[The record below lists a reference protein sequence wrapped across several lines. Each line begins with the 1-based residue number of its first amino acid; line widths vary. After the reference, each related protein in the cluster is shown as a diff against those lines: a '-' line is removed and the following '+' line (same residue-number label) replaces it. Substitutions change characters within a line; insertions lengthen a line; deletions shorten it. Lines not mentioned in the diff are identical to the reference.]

1 MQHIPVAN
9 DRGWNFLWMLLD
21 MQSVEEFVE
30 IRETSFPSNPR
41 TYISS
46 RRYDPVSRIA
56 ISGGDI
62 AISGGDIYTSIQLY
76 RQRDAWPTSTAV
88 EDLGVEGWHLNITS
102 VEDAFE
108 MWYTLAETVSDSSR
122 VLLAGLP
129 AVKGLLNKMRD
140 LDQRKGDDDDDL
152 DLSIPA
158 EHILFIYRSLK
169 WCHDNF
175 HILMENVPS
184 RATAG
189 DDCYGRGET
198 KK

>member
-1 MQHIPVAN
+1 MQHNVPVAN

-21 MQSVEEFVE
+21 MQSVEEFAQ

-41 TYISS
+41 TFISS

-56 ISGGDI
+56 ISGGD
-62 AISGGDIYTSIQLY
+62 GDASIQLY

-88 EDLGVEGWHLNITS
+88 EDMGVEGWDLNIAS

-108 MWYTLAETVSDSSR
+108 KWYTLAETIPVDSSR

-140 LDQRKGDDDDDL
+140 LDQRKGDDDL
-152 DLSIPA
+152 DLSVPA
-158 EHILFIYRSLK
+158 EHILYIYRSLK
-169 WCHDNF
+169 WCHDNY
-175 HILMENVPS
+175 HNLMENVPS
-184 RATAG
+184 RAIAG
-189 DDCYGRGET
+189 DDCYGRGEN